1 MTRSETIKK
10 LNIEITKLEKELEQS
25 RPDSFGYNDI
35 YHELNNLKNWLDDIY
50 SEMNGREK

>member
-1 MTRSETIKK
+1 MTRTETIKK
-10 LNIEITKLEKELEQS
+10 INIEIEKLEKELETA